1 MGIKAVLPNLD
12 DVQDGMKELYKE
24 TDGKFILDVDGF
36 DDHPTVRGVIVA
48 NKTNKEKRDEYK
60 SQVEALQSKLSGIPD
75 DFDPESYAE
84 MLERLEKNQAPDVD
98 EKLAK
103 QRAKLEDKY
112 GKEISG
118 YKGELTAMKSSLER
132 MVVDDGLSRAMDEA
146 MIDPLHKKKLLPFLK
161 SEGKISV
168 ESEGDAFKAVVDTD
182 LGPVSLKQFVT
193 EWAQSDDG
201 KPYIAKS
208 TGPKPRGGDGRG
220 GTNTIKRAEFDA
232 MSNTDRS
239 GFLREGG
246 KVVD

>member
-1 MGIKAVLPNLD
+1 MGIKAVLPSLD

-24 TDGKFILDVDGF
+24 ADGKFILDVDGF
-36 DDHPTVRGVIVA
+36 DDHPTVRGVIIA
-48 NKTNKEKRDEYK
+48 NKTNKEKRDELRG
-60 SQVEALQSKLSGIPD
+60 QVESLSKRLSGIPE
-75 DFDPESYAE
+75 DFDPEAYAD

-103 QRAKLEDKY
+103 QRAKLEDKF
-112 GKEISG
+112 GREISEREG
-118 YKGELTAMKSSLER
+118 KISAMQSSLER

-146 MIDPLHKKKLLPFLK
+146 LIDPLHKKKLLPFLK
-161 SEGKISV
+161 SEAKISV
-168 ESEGDAFKAVVDTD
+168 EHDGDSYKAIVDTD

-220 GTNTIKRAEFDA
+220 GSSTMKRADWESL
-232 MSNTDRS
+232 SNTERS
-239 GFLREGG
+239 QFLRDGG
-246 KVVD
+246 KITD